1 MRKIKFLFQLNL
13 KSMAFFS
20 FNFIK
25 IFSNTRNVFEDGLLK
40 TIGINKV
47 PSFEINDISRED
59 FSKKYMEEIFKNDK
73 YLMYDISTPD
83 EVICLSP
90 KGKLIINSFYNIFM
104 YIEIFSNVKESILLF
119 EVSKLLL
126 KDSKLITS
134 ELRII
139 FNKKIYEL
147 GWLTASIKRKET
159 EESIMIDTTDMSQ
172 LKNTYILNITSI
184 LFKWLN
190 TNDNDGIIYI
200 DYNGKSLENFGDYK
214 VIVLTSLQYSNNNKQ
229 SIYLDEE
236 KFDINSYRLKR
247 SLIDQN
253 ISEKLVPF
261 NFKTH
266 NPFRFY
272 PRCQLHKFFIEF
284 KDLGWDHWV
293 IAPRGYEASYCDGSC
308 TFPLNNNMNA
318 TNHAIITT
326 LIHLIDPT
334 RTDPPKCSPTKLKP
348 MKILF
353 IDDNSNVVIKRYQA
367 MMAIECGCQ

>member
-1 MRKIKFLFQLNL
+1 MFKFLLII
-13 KSMAFFS
+13 SI
-20 FNFIK
+20 IK
-25 IFSNTRNVFEDGLLK
+25 IGFTFRIYLLNEEDKVSVPIEFENNTRNVFEDGLLK

-90 KGKLIINSFYNIFM
+90 K
-104 YIEIFSNVKESILLF
+104 EIFSNVKESILLF

>member
-1 MRKIKFLFQLNL
+1 MFKFLFIISIVKISFTFRIYLLNEED
-13 KSMAFFS
+13 KVSVPVEFE
-20 FNFIK
+20 NHTK
-25 IFSNTRNVFEDGLLK
+25 NVVENNLLK
-40 TIGINKV
+40 TFGLNKI
-47 PSFEINDISRED
+47 PNFEVNKISDDD
-59 FSKKYMEEIFKNDK
+59 FSKKYMEEVFKNEK
-73 YLMYDISTPD
+73 YFLYDISTPD
-83 EVICLSP
+83 EIISSSP
-90 KGKLIINSFYNIFM
+90 K
-104 YIEIFSNVKESILLF
+104 EIFSNERESILSFDVKKLF
-119 EVSKLLL
+119 I

-139 FNKKIYEL
+139 FNKKIREL
-147 GWLTASIKRKET
+147 GWLTVSIKRKEN
-159 EESIMIDTTDMSQ
+159 EESIMIDTTDIAQ

-190 TNDNDGIIYI
+190 SNENDGIIYL
-200 DYNGKSLENFGDYK
+200 DYNGKSLENFGEYK
-214 VIVLTSLQYSNNNKQ
+214 VIVLTSLQYYKNNQQ
-229 SIYLDEE
+229 SIFIGEE
-236 KFDINSYRLKR
+236 KLDVNSIRLKR

-253 ISEKLVPF
+253 ISDKLVPF

-266 NPFRFY
+266 TSSRFH
-272 PRCQLHKFFIEF
+272 PRCQLYKFFIEF

-318 TNHAIITT
+318 TNHAIIST
-326 LIHLIDPT
+326 LIHLIDST
-334 RTDPPKCSPTKLKP
+334 RTDPPKCAPTKLKP